1 MNRRD
6 FLTSKRRQKPV
17 EIAPFQ
23 VLQTQAGGLAPY
35 TGPWTQTEVIH
46 LLKRTMFGAKKT
58 DIDYFRTKSMSQ
70 AVDELINPTA
80 PLPNPPVK
88 EYDTTGATTP
98 DTAIAAGTTWVN
110 DFNNDGTIVSRRR
123 ASFKK
128 WWMGV
133 MIQQDRSIRE
143 KMTLFWHNHF
153 ATETVDISDSQY
165 VYKHHALLRA
175 GALGNFKTLVRQVTI
190 DPGMLRYLNGYVNVA
205 TAPDEN
211 YAREL
216 QELFTLG
223 KENSP
228 NYNEDDVKAA
238 ARVLTGWRINA
249 QTISSSFDPTRH
261 ATTNKQF
268 SAFYNNK
275 VITGRTGATAG
286 DLELDELLNM
296 IFDKKEEVSRF
307 MATKLYRWFCYY
319 EIDATT
325 KANVIEPLA
334 KIIRDSNW
342 EIKPALSALLKS
354 EHFFDAA
361 AKGCLIKSPVDL
373 IVGLCREFNVVFP
386 NTNPDYV
393 AAYNLWNFL
402 VTQSSTMIQNIG
414 DPPSVAGWPSY
425 YQVPQFH
432 QTWINSDTL
441 PKRNTFTD
449 RMIANGFTAN
459 SRTMRID
466 AVAFTKTL
474 PDPGDPNKL
483 IDDALAILLRVPLSD
498 TSKQTI
504 KKQILLSNQEQDYY
518 WTNAWAAHIANP
530 ADTAAFN
537 IVNTRLQAFYKR
549 IMNLAEYH
557 LA

>member
-6 FLTSKRRQKPV
+6 FLTARRPKKKA
-17 EIAPFQ
+17 EAAPFHVQ
-23 VLQTQAGGLAPY
+23 QTQAGGLAPY
-35 TGPWTQTEVIH
+35 TGAWTTSEVVH
-46 LLKRTMFGAKKT
+46 LLKRTMFGAKKS
-58 DIDYFRTKSMSQ
+58 DIDYFRTKTLSQ
-70 AVDELINPTA
+70 AVDELLNPTA
-80 PLPNPPVK
+80 PLPAPPVK
-88 EYDTTGATTP
+88 EYDTTGAATP
-98 DTAIAAGTTWVN
+98 DTGIAPGTTWVN
-110 DFNNDGTIVSRRR
+110 DYSNDGTIVSRRR

-153 ATETVDISDSQY
+153 ATETVDIADSQF
-165 VYKHHALLRA
+165 VYKHHALLRS
-175 GALGNFKTLVRQVTI
+175 GALGNFKTLVRQVTL

-223 KENSP
+223 KENNP
-228 NYNEDDVKAA
+228 NYTEEDVKAA
-238 ARVLTGWRINA
+238 ARVLTGWRVNY
-249 QTISSSFDPTRH
+249 QTISSFFDATRH
-261 ATTNKQF
+261 STANKQF
-268 SAFYNNK
+268 SSFYGNK
-275 VITGRTGATAG
+275 MIAGRTGATAG
-286 DLELDELLNM
+286 DIELDELLNM
-296 IFDKKEEVSRF
+296 IFDKKDEVSRF
-307 MATKLYRWFCYY
+307 LATKLYRWFCYY

-325 KANVIEPLA
+325 KQNVIEPMA
-334 KIIRDSNW
+334 KLLRDNNW
-342 EIKPALSALLKS
+342 EVKPALSALLKS

-361 AKGCLIKSPVDL
+361 ARGCLIKSPVDL
-373 IVGLCREFNVVFP
+373 LVGLCREFNVVFP
-386 NTNPDYV
+386 NASTEYV

-402 VTQSSTMIQNIG
+402 VSQSSTMIQNIG

-449 RMIANGFTAN
+449 RMISNGYSAN

-483 IDDALAILLRVPLSD
+483 IDDALSILFRVPISD

-504 KKQILLSNQEQDYY
+504 KKQILLSNQDQDYY
-518 WTNAWAAHIANP
+518 WTNAWAAHITNP
-530 ADTAAFN
+530 NDTAAFN
-537 IVNTRLQAFYKR
+537 IVNTRLQALYKR
-549 IMNLAEYH
+549 FMNLAEYQ
-557 LA
+557 LS

>member
-1 MNRRD
+1 
-6 FLTSKRRQKPV
+6 
-17 EIAPFQ
+17 
-23 VLQTQAGGLAPY
+23 
-35 TGPWTQTEVIH
+35 
-46 LLKRTMFGAKKT
+46 
-58 DIDYFRTKSMSQ
+58 
-70 AVDELINPTA
+70 
-80 PLPNPPVK
+80 
-88 EYDTTGATTP
+88 
-98 DTAIAAGTTWVN
+98 
-110 DFNNDGTIVSRRR
+110 
-123 ASFKK
+123 
-128 WWMGV
+128 
-133 MIQQDRSIRE
+133 
-143 KMTLFWHNHF
+143 
-153 ATETVDISDSQY
+153 
-165 VYKHHALLRA
+165 
-175 GALGNFKTLVRQVTI
+175 
-190 DPGMLRYLNGYVNVA
+190 
-205 TAPDEN
+205 
-211 YAREL
+211 
-216 QELFTLG
+216 
-223 KENSP
+223 
-228 NYNEDDVKAA
+228 
-238 ARVLTGWRINA
+238 
-249 QTISSSFDPTRH
+249 
-261 ATTNKQF
+261 
-268 SAFYNNK
+268 
-275 VITGRTGATAG
+275 
-286 DLELDELLNM
+286 
-296 IFDKKEEVSRF
+296 

-483 IDDALAILLRVPLSD
+483 INDALAILLRVPLSD